1 MIYSDNV
8 TLKANVKYQSA
19 LHSVYSA
26 NCRRISGRRF
36 FPFAGREATTGNTSA
51 VRRLHS
57 VTLLRLA
64 IRERSFYGGR
74 GKKYITTRTPLPGPK
89 MVSGPPFFESAILF
103 WPPPPI
109 ILWWRLGTWCNT
121 TSYTIYKLTL
131 TISIVRWKCIW
142 GKIIHRRRAVVLL
155 SSQPYAAGEKVKLC
169 KLTKIRDCSQSKSFT
184 KAGCER
190 FFVSNSHR
198 I

>member
-121 TSYTIYKLTL
+121 TWYTIYKLTL

-142 GKIIHRRRAVVLL
+142 GEIIHRRRAVVLL
-155 SSQPYAAGEKVKLC
+155 PSQPHGASEKIKLC
-169 KLTKIRDCSQSKSFT
+169 KLTKIRDWSPFLLCS
-184 KAGCER
+184 A
-190 FFVSNSHR
+190 
-198 I
+198 